1 MKFKVGDTV
10 RIKELNERERH
21 HEDLSYVN
29 EMIKYQGQIH
39 QITQVD
45 TRKKEYGITFPK
57 KGNERNY
64 WYYKEEW
71 LEEPIEYEAF

>member
-29 EMIKYQGQIH
+29 EMLKYQGQIH

-45 TRKKEYGITFPK
+45 TRKKLRMNSPHFRK
-57 KGNERNY
+57 AKNVKNRN
-64 WYYKEEW
+64 KSIHKSDTVCE
-71 LEEPIEYEAF
+71 L

>member
-21 HEDLSYVN
+21 HEDLSYVY

-39 QITQVD
+39 QITKVD
-45 TRKKEYGITFPK
+45 TRKKEMNAI
-57 KGNERNY
+57 
-64 WYYKEEW
+64 
-71 LEEPIEYEAF
+71 I